1 MSYSVLLSDRAATD
15 IETVLRWFSE
25 QRATTAGKR
34 WLATLLEKSTRLN
47 NVRNVLPWPLKRSK
61 LVSPFEK
68 CFLGV
73 AASSIESCFS
83 SRRIRSISSACGTPR
98 VMRSHAISFEFG
110 LCNTESISPRVP
122 S

>member
-47 NVRNVLPWPLKRSK
+47 NVRNVLPWPLKRS
-61 LVSPFEK
+61 
-68 CFLGV
+68 
-73 AASSIESCFS
+73 
-83 SRRIRSISSACGTPR
+83 
-98 VMRSHAISFEFG
+98 
-110 LCNTESISPRVP
+110 
-122 S
+122 